1 MSSVPSAE
9 VSNRYESAL
18 NRRCVLKAM
27 RIYISDNARQVFPID
42 LQGTISAATEGS
54 LYSRNPKPL
63 MSLTSAIA
71 PVFWA
76 SKCRSISD
84 LVTSRQ
90 TSQRPVRWSRI
101 IADRDQPQGSI
112 VQDSSLKLHRPG
124 KERAARKDSYHHG
137 AGCPNRAFGMTF
149 RSLQRSSSTAARNNG
164 KRS

>member
-9 VSNRYESAL
+9 VSNRYGSAL
-18 NRRCVLKAM
+18 NRRCILKAII
-27 RIYISDNARQVFPID
+27 IYVSDIARQWFPVN
-42 LQGTISAATEGS
+42 LQGTTSAATEGS

-84 LVTSRQ
+84 LVTSRH

-101 IADRDQPQGSI
+101 IADGDQPQGSI
-112 VQDSSLKLHRPG
+112 VQDSRLK
-124 KERAARKDSYHHG
+124 
-137 AGCPNRAFGMTF
+137 
-149 RSLQRSSSTAARNNG
+149 
-164 KRS
+164 